1 MSINDKK
8 LLLISG
14 DSEGFVRYHD
24 LIRCEQN
31 IIFHETGYQIIQ
43 IEFIDCKTLLISSS
57 LRTVVIEFNFCD
69 NNNQNIVTQIGKNE
83 RKTFGK
89 YGAVYSIKSNIIYGS
104 RPSLHL
110 IKAEVNGNVS
120 QTIRLNNVIES
131 KFSQRFE
138 EFSEVIEGQTNYKLG
153 LLKLFCNEDYILSWN
168 DSNLLIIRSDGHF
181 CLKEK
186 INKLIDV
193 KIAHRDSNEAF
204 LLLDSKYVIRIRNK
218 NYSSCLEFEESSDSE
233 SRDFD
238 ENESIEKSTESNS
251 STESILNRFK
261 TPLNMNAISF
271 IDEELKKAFD
281 KLQVS
286 VTKKFDKLSASIIS
300 TIDSNILSNSNQN
313 IFVTPVYDNDVCD
326 DSDENDISESNDPSD
341 EVMSP
346 LVIQSKSKR
355 RFQDKKTNA
364 MNSQTYCTDN
374 EEVIRS
380 ESITNNY
387 SSNDCVASNETS
399 KQTIIDNSE
408 NNDST
413 DDNRLLMILSA
424 YKEGNDKND
433 DLFNNFQSM
442 DNQFFYSTEISDPK
456 KIDSKQIDS
465 KQIDST
471 QIDVIDSRETESV
484 DNKANEQREES
495 INTVKSVNFNWEK
508 VFNYFEVKQQS
519 SDSLLS
525 FCAFGYNSQTEIGLI
540 WFISKTIKDKS
551 LIYYP
556 SFNELKLSKGF
567 VLQITASA
575 YELYVLNNCGLI
587 SKREGMDATKPLGT
601 KWTNIKMNKSKC
613 KITSISLNLNKSILW
628 CCDENGETWTQ
639 LLKQQKWS
647 MINDFSSHSIQMKK
661 VCVSL
666 NDSTIVWGIDKSGK
680 IFVRIF
686 EPSGDSIS
694 NEISGDN
701 WLLID
706 GILAK
711 DLVVC
716 NDDSVWIVVEG
727 NKLYR
732 RNGQIFQDENDD
744 WEEVIGPLLLNESY
758 SSISGNYQ
766 YLNN

>member
-14 DSEGFVRYHD
+14 DSDGFVRYHD

-31 IIFHETGYQIIQ
+31 IIFNEIGYQIIQ
-43 IEFIDCKTLLISSS
+43 IEFIDSKTLLISSS

-69 NNNQNIVTQIGKNE
+69 NNNQNIITQIGKNE

-138 EFSEVIEGQTNYKLG
+138 ELSEVIEGQTSYKLG
-153 LLKLFCNEDYILSWN
+153 ILKLFCNEDYILSWN
-168 DSNLLIIRSDGHF
+168 GSNLLIIRSDGHF

-218 NYSSCLEFEESSDSE
+218 NYSSLEFEESSDI
-233 SRDFD
+233 DFD
-238 ENESIEKSTESNS
+238 ENESIGKSTESNS

-286 VTKKFDKLSASIIS
+286 VTQKFDKLSASIIS
-300 TIDSNILSNSNQN
+300 TIDSSILPNSNQN

-326 DSDENDISESNDPSD
+326 DSDENNTSESNEPSD
-341 EVMSP
+341 ESSQAMSP

-355 RFQDKKTNA
+355 RIRDKKTNA
-364 MNSQTYCTDN
+364 INSQTYCTDN
-374 EEVIRS
+374 EEVITS

-387 SSNDCVASNETS
+387 SSNNCVDSNETS
-399 KQTIIDNSE
+399 KQTIDDSE
-408 NNDST
+408 INDSI

-424 YKEGNDKND
+424 YKEGNHKND
-433 DLFNNFQSM
+433 NLFENSQSM
-442 DNQFFYSTEISDPK
+442 DNQFFYSTEISNPK
-456 KIDSKQIDS
+456 QIDFKQIDSKQIDS
-465 KQIDST
+465 KQIDA
-471 QIDVIDSRETESV
+471 IDSRETESV

-495 INTVKSVNFNWEK
+495 INTVKSLNFNWEQ
-508 VFNYFEVKQQS
+508 VFNYSEVKQQS

-525 FCAFGYNSQTEIGLI
+525 FYAFGYNSETEIGLI
-540 WFISKTIKDKS
+540 WFISKTIKDKC

-567 VLQITASA
+567 VVQITASA
-575 YELYVLNNCGLI
+575 YELYVLSNNGLI

-601 KWTNIKMNKSKC
+601 KWTNIKMQNKSKC

-661 VCVSL
+661 VCVSQ
-666 NDSTIVWGIDKSGK
+666 NDSTIVWGIDNSGK

-686 EPSGDSIS
+686 GPSGDSDS
-694 NEISGDN
+694 NETSGDN

-727 NKLYR
+727 NQLYR
-732 RNGQIFQDENDD
+732 RNGQIFKNENDD
-744 WEEVIGPLLLNESY
+744 WEQVFGPILLNESY

-766 YLNN
+766 YSNN